1 MQDGFSERLLDWYDR
16 NKRDLPWRDRGNP
29 YYTWISE
36 IMLQQTR
43 VETVKPYFKRFIS
56 ELPDVDRLAACP
68 EEKLLKLWE
77 GLGYYSRARN
87 LKKAAM
93 QMQERHGSEI
103 PQEKEA
109 LLKLSGI
116 GEYTAGAI
124 LSIAWQKSVPAV
136 DGNVLRVWARL
147 TGYEDDITS
156 PQAKKLAQNMVGE
169 WLDTSRPGDFNQ
181 ALMELGA
188 LVCLPKDQARCPVCP
203 VQEDCAAYRE
213 NKTAGL
219 PVRKS
224 RKERKIEER
233 TVFVIR
239 DGDLSAIRKRP
250 GRGLLAGLYELP
262 NEPGHYSPEEA
273 RRYIESLQL
282 VPLRITP
289 LPEARHIFTHIEWH
303 LYGYQVRIAARENAE
318 QEGLIFV
325 NGVSEE
331 DTYAIPS
338 AFSAFVEY
346 MKEEIR

>member
-1 MQDGFSERLLDWYDR
+1 MQEGFSDRLLDWYDK
-16 NKRDLPWRDRGNP
+16 NKRTLPWRDRQNP

-43 VETVKPYFKRFIS
+43 VETVKPYFLRFIS
-56 ELPDVDRLAACP
+56 ELPDVDHLAACP

-87 LKKAAM
+87 LKKAAV
-93 QMQERHGSEI
+93 QMQERHGSAI
-103 PQEKEA
+103 PQEREE

-124 LSIAWQKSVPAV
+124 LSIAFQKPVPAV

-147 TGYEDDITS
+147 TGYEDDITL
-156 PQAKKLAQNMVGE
+156 PQAKTLAQKMAGE
-169 WLDTSRPGDFNQ
+169 WISPSRPGDFNQ

-188 LVCLPKDQARCPVCP
+188 LVCLPKDQVRCADCP
-203 VQEDCAAYRE
+203 VQKDCFAYLENRAAS
-213 NKTAGL
+213 L
-219 PVRKS
+219 PVRKT
-224 RKERKIEER
+224 RKERKTEDR

-239 DGDLSAIRKRP
+239 DGDFCAIRKRP

-273 RRYIESLQL
+273 REYVRRLQL
-282 VPLRITP
+282 EPLRITP
-289 LPEARHIFTHIEWH
+289 LPEARHIFTHIEWR
-303 LYGYQVRIAARENAE
+303 LRGYLVRVAARENAK

-331 DTYAIPS
+331 DTFAIPS
-338 AFSAFVEY
+338 AFSAFAGY